1 MIGTALAA
9 PRQTLPPGAQE
20 PLVVPD
26 FTLVEY
32 QGLLPRQA
40 AEFLEGLSEWDRPTV
55 YPVIGRFEEVRAILG
70 GARLLH
76 LCLKDG
82 PNSAARGRITFQEFM
97 EEKDRVLAE
106 ILAFRRRLN
115 GLAERLHLRLP
126 RVPEH
131 REARHAA

>member
-1 MIGTALAA
+1 MIANAVAVLPAGTK
-9 PRQTLPPGAQE
+9 E

-32 QGLLPRQA
+32 RGLLPRQA
-40 AEFLEGLSEWDRPTV
+40 AEFLDGLSEWDRPAV
-55 YPVIGRFEEVRAILG
+55 YPVLGRFEEVRALLG

-82 PNSAARGRITFQEFM
+82 PHSAARGWITFQEFM
-97 EEKDRVLAE
+97 EEKDAILGE

-115 GLAERLHLRLP
+115 GIAEKLHLRIP
-126 RVPEH
+126 RTPESK
-131 REARHAA
+131 EGRHAA